1 VLVKDAESITYN
13 HLASG
18 TLQNIGQEALLPFV
32 KVTFLP
38 VDWSMRA
45 GGQYV
50 AREDI

>member
-1 VLVKDAESITYN
+1 
-13 HLASG
+13 
-18 TLQNIGQEALLPFV
+18 LPFV

-50 AREDI
+50 AREDIWSEKKKKSCDPFPVPVGKEH